1 MAKLI
6 INTVNA
12 EKNIRYLTLL
22 AQKFPSTTAASVE
35 IINLSA
41 VLNLPKGTEHFLSD
55 VHGES
60 ESFLHVLKN
69 GSGIIRSKIDIVF
82 ADQLKPAERQ
92 SLATLIY
99 YPEEKL
105 KIIKQKKRGLRSWYG
120 KTMRLLLTLVSV
132 VASKYTRSKVRKS
145 IPGNYV
151 YIIEELIYGRQDDTA
166 KEQYFEQIFST
177 LIDLTRVDEFICT
190 LSKLI
195 QRLAI
200 DRLHI
205 IGDIYD
211 RGPGAHIIMDALQN
225 HHSVDIQWG
234 NHDILWM
241 GAAAGSKACIANTIR
256 ISLRYGNLDTLEK
269 GYGINLLPLATFAM
283 RHYPNKPG
291 AKFSIKLNSDNKF
304 SKTDVDLL
312 EKMHKA
318 ITIIQLKI
326 EGQIIKKRPQYEM
339 EDRLVLDHI
348 NYEKG
353 TIKLNNKEFTLNNQ
367 DFPTIDPANPYYLT
381 NAEQE
386 VISKMTET
394 FLSNEKLQQHAH
406 FLFANGSMYLNFNNN
421 LMYHGCIPM
430 NSDGSFAGVWA
441 DDTHYAGKAL
451 IDRLER
457 LAREAFFT
465 KEDQDKRFY
474 GLDAIWYLWCGA
486 KSPLFGKTKM
496 ATFERYFIDDKSTH
510 KEVKNPYYNFR
521 DDESA
526 CKIILQEFGLNPQN
540 AHIINGHV
548 PVKVKDGES
557 PIKANGKLL
566 VIDGGFARAYQ
577 QETGIAG
584 YTLVFNSWGLMLVSH
599 KPFHSTQ
606 EAIVN
611 ESDIHSIRT
620 VLEQAPDRIRI
631 IDTDVG
637 DELQKQIED
646 LKLLIFAFKKGL
658 LKEK

>member
-22 AQKFPSTTAASVE
+22 SQKFSSTTAASVE

-41 VLNLPKGTEHFLSD
+41 ILNLPKGTEHFLSD

-105 KIIKQKKRGLRSWYG
+105 KIIKQKKRGLRAWYG

-132 VASKYTRSKVRKS
+132 IASKYTRSKVRKS

-151 YIIEELIYGRQDDTA
+151 YIIEELIYGRLDDTA
-166 KEQYFEQIFST
+166 KEQYFEQIFNT

-241 GAAAGSKACIANTIR
+241 GAAAGSKACIANAIR
-256 ISLRYGNLDTLEK
+256 ISLRYGNLETLEK

-283 RHYPNKPG
+283 QHYPNKPG

-304 SKTDVDLL
+304 SKTDVELL

-339 EDRLVLDHI
+339 DDRLVLNQI

-353 TIKLNNKEFTLNNQ
+353 TIKLNNKDFTLNDY
-367 DFPTIDPANPYYLT
+367 DFPTIDPTNPYYLT

-386 VISKMTET
+386 VINKMAET

-430 NSDGSFAGVWA
+430 NSDGSFTGVWV
-441 DDTHYAGKAL
+441 DDTHYAGKNL
-451 IDRLER
+451 LDRLER

-510 KEVKNPYYNFR
+510 KEIKNPYYDFR
-521 DDESA
+521 DKEDA

-599 KPFHSTQ
+599 KPFKSTQ

-620 VLEQAPDRIRI
+620 VLEQAPNRIRI
-631 IDTDVG
+631 IDTDIG
-637 DELQKQIED
+637 IELQKQIED

>member
-1 MAKLI
+1 MSKFI

-41 VLNLPKGTEHFLSD
+41 ILNLPKGTEHFLSD

-69 GSGIIRSKIDIVF
+69 GSGIIRSKIDLVF
-82 ADQLKPAERQ
+82 ADQLKASERQ

-105 KIIKQKKRGLRSWYG
+105 KIIKQKKRGLRAWYG

-132 VASKYTRSKVRKS
+132 IASKYTRSKVRKS

-151 YIIEELIYGRQDDTA
+151 YIIEELIYGRQDDRA
-166 KEQYFEQIFST
+166 KEQYFEEIFNT

-190 LSKLI
+190 LAKLI

-241 GAAAGSKACIANTIR
+241 GAAAGSKACIANAIR
-256 ISLRYGNLDTLEK
+256 ISLRYGNLETLEK
-269 GYGINLLPLATFAM
+269 GYGINLLPLATFALQN
-283 RHYPNKPG
+283 YPNKPG
-291 AKFSIKLNSDNKF
+291 AKFSIKLNAENKF
-304 SKTDVDLL
+304 SKTDVELL

-318 ITIIQLKI
+318 ITVIQLKI
-326 EGQIIKKRPQYEM
+326 EGKIIKKRPQYEM
-339 EDRLVLDHI
+339 EDRLVLDKI
-348 NYEKG
+348 DYNNG
-353 TIKLNNKEFTLNNQ
+353 TIKLGNKEFVLNDH
-367 DFPTIDPANPYYLT
+367 DFPTIDPANPYHLT

-386 VISKMTET
+386 VIEKMTET
-394 FLSNEKLQQHAH
+394 FLGNEKLQQHAH

-430 NSDGSFAGVWA
+430 NNDGSFTGVWV
-441 DDTHYAGKAL
+441 DDTHYAGKNL

-521 DDESA
+521 DEESA
-526 CKIILQEFGLNPQN
+526 CKMILQEFGLDPDN